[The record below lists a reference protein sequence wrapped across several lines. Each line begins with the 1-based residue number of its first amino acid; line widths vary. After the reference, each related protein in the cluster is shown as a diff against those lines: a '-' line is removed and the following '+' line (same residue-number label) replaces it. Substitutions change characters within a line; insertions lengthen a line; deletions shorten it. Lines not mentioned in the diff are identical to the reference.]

1 LKKILCLSGPNLQL
15 LGSRQPEVYGA
26 ETLREIHARLK
37 TRGAELGVEVTCKQS
52 NHEGVLCDAIG
63 SAAKSHTGIL
73 LNAAAYTHTSIALLD
88 ALLAVRLPCV
98 EVHLSNPLRRE
109 PMRHK
114 SYIARAAIA
123 ATAICLRLRA
133 SCAISSVTRVR
144 IPKLLGLVYRT
155 ALSKERRNISAPE
168 RMSMICR
175 RLA

>member
-123 ATAICLRLRA
+123 TV
-133 SCAISSVTRVR
+133 SGFGGDSY
-144 IPKLLGLVYRT
+144 LLALEGLVRHLERHARSDPKATRSGVSYG
-155 ALSKERRNISAPE
+155 SK
-168 RMSMICR
+168 
-175 RLA
+175 